1 MNMAIRFWRPENQ
14 HGIFSNFSYDPIVID
29 GVEYS
34 TPEHFFQSQ
43 KAQDSREWKEI
54 VDAPTPTLA
63 KRLGGACHLRPDWEN
78 YKAAV
83 MYQTVR
89 ERVRQNPKF
98 RQALIDTGGEVI
110 EEVSPFDYYWGIGR
124 DGTGRNMLGEVL
136 MDIRQEIKEGE
147 L

>member
-1 MNMAIRFWRPENQ
+1 
-14 HGIFSNFSYDPIVID
+14 
-29 GVEYS
+29 
-34 TPEHFFQSQ
+34 
-43 KAQDSREWKEI
+43 
-54 VDAPTPTLA
+54 
-63 KRLGGACHLRPDWEN
+63 
-78 YKAAV
+78 